1 MVINNMQFNKYDEY
15 IKELSAKINSKILKN
30 EELRN
35 HSYFKIGG
43 CTDLFAEPNSYDEL
57 REIIQ
62 ASNKYNIEFYVIGNG
77 TNLLISDKGYRGL
90 VIKIGEKFSDIT
102 INDNIVV
109 AGAGALLS
117 KVAKDSAARGLGG
130 LEFACGIPGFVGG
143 GVAMNAG
150 AYNGEIKDA
159 IYSVL
164 CMNRKGEIYN
174 YTRDEMNFG
183 YRDSKVLTDDLIVL
197 SVQFNLEYG
206 DKEKILARVK
216 LLNEKRTASQPL
228 SYPSAG
234 STFKRPENGFAAKL
248 IEDAGLKGFKHGGA
262 MVSDMHSGFVINY
275 NKATCKDVME
285 IMEIIIKTV
294 YTKFNIKLEPEVK
307 IIGEF

>member
-1 MVINNMQFNKYDEY
+1 MQINKYDEY
-15 IKELSAKINSKILKN
+15 IKEISGKIDCKILTN
-30 EELRN
+30 EELKN

-43 CTDLFAEPNSYDEL
+43 YADLFTEPSSYDEL
-57 REIIQ
+57 KEIIQ
-62 ASNKYNIEFYVIGNG
+62 TTNKYDIEFYVIGNG
-77 TNLLISDKGYRGL
+77 TNLLVSDKGYRGL
-90 VIKIGEKFSDIT
+90 IVKIGDKFSDIT
-102 INDNIVV
+102 FNDNVVV

-117 KVAKDSAARGLGG
+117 KVAKDSAAHGLCG

-159 IYSVL
+159 IFSVC
-164 CMNRKGEIYN
+164 CMNKLGEIYN
-174 YTRDEMNFG
+174 YTKDEMKFG

-234 STFKRPENGFAAKL
+234 STFKRPENGFAARL

-262 MVSDMHSGFVINY
+262 MVSDLHSGFVINY
-275 NKATCKDVME
+275 NKASCKDVME
-285 IMEIIIKTV
+285 IMEIIINTV

>member
-1 MVINNMQFNKYDEY
+1 MQINKYDEY
-15 IKELSAKINSKILKN
+15 IKELTGKIDCKILIN
-30 EELRN
+30 EELKN

-43 CTDLFAEPNSYDEL
+43 YADLFAEPSSYDEL
-57 REIIQ
+57 KEIIQ
-62 ASNKYNIEFYVIGNG
+62 VANKYNIEFYVIGNG
-77 TNLLISDKGYRGL
+77 TNLLVSDKGYRGL
-90 VIKIGEKFSDIT
+90 IIKIGDKFSDLT
-102 INDNIVV
+102 FNDNVVV

-117 KVAKDSAARGLGG
+117 KVAKDSAALGLCG

-159 IYSVL
+159 IYSVC
-164 CMNRKGEIYN
+164 CMNKHGEIYN

-197 SVQFNLEYG
+197 SVQFNLEHG

-262 MVSDMHSGFVINY
+262 MVSDLHSGFVINY
-275 NKATCKDVME
+275 NKASCKDVLE
-285 IMEIIIKTV
+285 IMEIIINTV

>member
-1 MVINNMQFNKYDEY
+1 MQINKYDEY
-15 IKELSAKINSKILKN
+15 IRDLSKKISSEILQN

-43 CTDLFAEPNSYDEL
+43 PADLFVEPNSYDDL

-62 ASNKYNIEFYVIGNG
+62 TANKYDIEFYIIGNG
-77 TNLLISDKGYRGL
+77 TNLLISDNGYRGII
-90 VIKIGEKFSDIT
+90 IKIGEKFSDIT
-102 INDNIVV
+102 FDDTVAV

-117 KVAKDSAARGLGG
+117 LVAKQSANLGLGG
-130 LEFACGIPGFVGG
+130 LEFACGIPGYVGG

-159 IYSVL
+159 IHSVL
-164 CMNRKGEIYN
+164 CMNRQGEIFN
-174 YTRDEMNFG
+174 YTKDEMNFG
-183 YRDSKVLTDDLIVL
+183 YRESKVLTDDLIVL

-206 DKEKILARVK
+206 DREKILARVK

-234 STFKRPENGFAAKL
+234 STFKRPENGYAAKL
-248 IEDAGLKGFKHGGA
+248 IEDSGLKGFKHGGA
-262 MVSDMHSGFVINY
+262 MVSDLHSGFVINY
-275 NKATCKDVME
+275 NKATCVDVME
-285 IMEIIIKTV
+285 IMDIIIKTV
-294 YTKFNIKLEPEVK
+294 YDKFKIKLEPEVK
-307 IIGEF
+307 IIGAF

>member
-1 MVINNMQFNKYDEY
+1 MQNNKYDEY
-15 IKELSAKINSKILKN
+15 IKELSGKIDCKIVQN
-30 EELRN
+30 EELKN

-43 CTDLFAEPNSYDEL
+43 NADLFAEPSRYEEL

-62 ASNKYNIEFYVIGNG
+62 AANKYDIEFYVIGNG
-77 TNLLISDKGYRGL
+77 TNLLVSDKGYRGL
-90 VIKIGEKFSDIT
+90 IIKIGEKFSDIM
-102 INDNIVV
+102 INDNIII

-117 KVAKDSAARGLGG
+117 KVAKDTAANGLCG

-150 AYNGEIKDA
+150 AYNGEIKEA
-159 IYSVL
+159 IHCVS
-164 CMNRKGEIYN
+164 CMNKHGEIYN
-174 YTRDEMNFG
+174 YTIEEMNFG

-262 MVSDMHSGFVINY
+262 MVSDLHSGFVINY
-275 NKATCKDVME
+275 NKASCQDVME

-294 YTKFNIKLEPEVK
+294 QKKFNIILEPEVK

>member
-1 MVINNMQFNKYDEY
+1 MQINKYNEY
-15 IKELSAKINSKILKN
+15 IKKLSGKIDCKIVQNEALK
-30 EELRN
+30 N

-43 CTDLFAEPNSYDEL
+43 NADLFAEPSSYDEL
-57 REIIQ
+57 KEIIQ
-62 ASNKYNIEFYVIGNG
+62 AANKYDIDFYVIGNG
-77 TNLLISDKGYRGL
+77 TNLLVSDKGYRGL
-90 VIKIGEKFSDIT
+90 IIKIGEKFSDVM
-102 INDNIVV
+102 INDNIII

-117 KVAKDSAARGLGG
+117 KVAKDTAALGLCG

-159 IYSVL
+159 IHCVC
-164 CMNRKGEIYN
+164 CMNKHGEIYN

-262 MVSDMHSGFVINY
+262 MVSDLHSGFVINY
-275 NKATCKDVME
+275 NSASCQDVIE

-294 YTKFNIKLEPEVK
+294 QTKFNIILEPEVK

>member
-1 MVINNMQFNKYDEY
+1 MVINSMQSNRYDEY
-15 IKELSAKINSKILKN
+15 IKELSTKISSKILKN

-35 HSYFKIGG
+35 YSYFKIGG
-43 CTDLFAEPNSYDEL
+43 CADLFAEPSSYDEL

-62 ASNKYNIEFYVIGNG
+62 TSNKYNIEFYVIGNG
-77 TNLLISDKGYRGL
+77 TNLLISDNGYRGL

-102 INDNIVV
+102 INDNVVV

-117 KVAKDSAARGLGG
+117 MVAKNSAALGLSG

-159 IYSVL
+159 IYSVC
-164 CMNRKGEIYN
+164 CMNRQGEIYN
-174 YTRDEMNFG
+174 YTKEEMHFG

-294 YTKFNIKLEPEVK
+294 YAKFNIKLEPEVK

>member
-1 MVINNMQFNKYDEY
+1 MQLYKYDEY
-15 IKELSAKINSKILKN
+15 IKELSGKIACNNIVQNEDLKK
-30 EELRN
+30 

-43 CTDLFAEPNSYDEL
+43 CADLFAEPSSYDEL
-57 REIIQ
+57 KQIIQ
-62 ASNKYNIEFYVIGNG
+62 TANKYNIKFYIIGNG
-77 TNLLISDKGYRGL
+77 TNLLVSDEGYRGL
-90 VIKIGEKFSDIT
+90 IIKIGEKFSDIE
-102 INDNIVV
+102 IKDNIVV

-117 KVAKDSAARGLGG
+117 KAAKESAALGLCG

-150 AYNGEIKDA
+150 AYNGEIKDTVK
-159 IYSVL
+159 SVY
-164 CMNRKGEIYN
+164 CMNKHGEIYN
-174 YTRDEMNFG
+174 YTKEEMNFG
-183 YRDSKVLTDDLIVL
+183 YRDSKVLRDDLIVL
-197 SVQFNLEYG
+197 SVQFELEYG

-262 MVSDMHSGFVINY
+262 MVSDLHSGFVINY
-275 NKATCKDVME
+275 NNASCKEVME
-285 IMEIIIKTV
+285 IMDIIIDTV
-294 YTKFNIKLEPEVK
+294 YDKYNVRLEPEVK

>member
-1 MVINNMQFNKYDEY
+1 MQYNNYDDF
-15 IKELSAKINSKILKN
+15 IKELSEKIDSKIIQN
-30 EELRN
+30 EILSK

-43 CTDLFAEPNSYDEL
+43 CADLFTEPKSYDDL
-57 REIIQ
+57 KEIIL
-62 ASNKYNIEFYVIGNG
+62 AANKYNIEFYVIGNG

-90 VIKIGEKFSDIT
+90 VIKIGENFSDIT
-102 INDNIVV
+102 FKDNIVV

-117 KVAKDSAARGLGG
+117 KVAKESAALGLSG

-159 IYSVL
+159 IHSVC
-164 CMNRKGEIYN
+164 CMNRQGEFHC
-174 YTRDEMNFG
+174 YTNEEMNFG
-183 YRDSKVLTDDLIVL
+183 YRNSKVLTDDLIVL

-234 STFKRPENGFAAKL
+234 STFKRPAYGYAAKL

-275 NKATCKDVME
+275 DKATCKDVLE
-285 IMEIIIKTV
+285 IMDIIIKTV
-294 YTKFNIKLEPEVK
+294 YAKFNIKLEPEVK